1 MKIIT
6 KIKKEVKPLVKV
18 NKSKSN
24 VYKKAIYWTITGK
37 NKTIVKYILFLKVV
51 INDLKLMITKIIIQ
65 SCVSSEF
72 NPNETY

>member
-1 MKIIT
+1 LKIIT
-6 KIKKEVKPLVKV
+6 KIKNEVKPLIKE

-24 VYKKAIYWTITGK
+24 VYKKAMYCTNIGR
-37 NKTIVKYILFLKVV
+37 NKIIEKYTLFLPVV
-51 INDLKLMITKIIIQ
+51 INDLKLITPKINIQ